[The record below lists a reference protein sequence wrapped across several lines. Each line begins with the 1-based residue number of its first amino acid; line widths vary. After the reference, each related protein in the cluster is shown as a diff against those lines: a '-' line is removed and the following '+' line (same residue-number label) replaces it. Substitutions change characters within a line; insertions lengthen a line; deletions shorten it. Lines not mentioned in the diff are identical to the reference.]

1 MKREPDT
8 KAFDYLLIVLRYI
21 AGVRE
26 PATEVQ
32 IKNLLLATYP
42 VRSEEAMETLA
53 QAWENKAWE
62 RGMEKGLEKGL
73 QEGLQQGKLEAMRS
87 LIFSFLNSRYR
98 DGVDELQLKVES
110 LNPQRLESLSG
121 SIFDFSSRTELED
134 WLNTHCG

>member
-1 MKREPDT
+1 
-8 KAFDYLLIVLRYI
+8 
-21 AGVRE
+21 
-26 PATEVQ
+26 
-32 IKNLLLATYP
+32 
-42 VRSEEAMETLA
+42 METLA